1 MQDIDIVV
9 ANNIIEQMKK
19 HNTKQIDLANAIHV
33 SKQIMSK
40 MLNGT
45 RLISI
50 AELHKIADFFHITM
64 DDLLKTPTES
74 AEVDVMRAFMGKVGS
89 EEAREALRTADKLAD
104 MIIFHANV
112 RENAKVMSEKW
123 EM

>member
-1 MQDIDIVV
+1 MVDINIVV
-9 ANNIIEQMKK
+9 INNIMDQMKK
-19 HNTKQIDLANAIHV
+19 HHMKQIDLANAIGV

-45 RLISI
+45 RLISV
-50 AELHKIADFFHITM
+50 AELHKIADYFRIRM
-64 DDLLKTPTES
+64 DDLMKVPAES
-74 AEVDVMRAFMGKVGS
+74 YEMDVMRAFMGKVGS
-89 EEAREALRTADKLAD
+89 EAAREALHTADELAD

-112 RENAKVMSEKW
+112 RENAKVMSETW